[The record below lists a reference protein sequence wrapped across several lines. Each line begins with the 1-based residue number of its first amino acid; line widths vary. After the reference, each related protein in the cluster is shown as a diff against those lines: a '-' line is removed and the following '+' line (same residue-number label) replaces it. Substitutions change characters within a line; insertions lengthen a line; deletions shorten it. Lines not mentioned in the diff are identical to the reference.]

1 MSSPSADVS
10 GAKRAIRNHIIE
22 MADRRRIDAR
32 GLKDNDVI
40 PETGVLDSAGIL
52 ELVIWVEMTFGVTI
66 DQSELTLDNFGT
78 IDGMASYLHR
88 TKSSD

>member
-10 GAKRAIRNHIIE
+10 GAKRAIRDRIIE

-66 DQSELTLDNFGT
+66 DQSDLTLDNFGT
-78 IDGMASYLHR
+78 IDAMVSYLR
-88 TKSSD
+88 RAKSN